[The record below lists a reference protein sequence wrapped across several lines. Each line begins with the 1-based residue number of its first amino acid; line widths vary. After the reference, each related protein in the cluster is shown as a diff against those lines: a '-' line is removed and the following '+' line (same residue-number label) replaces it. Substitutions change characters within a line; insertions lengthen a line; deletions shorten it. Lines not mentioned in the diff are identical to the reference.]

1 MELDEYRAGVIN
13 EIRISASQNQT
24 DIIEELLTYYC
35 NILRESEEFDDYYP
49 CNFNII
55 GHRNKSISLDGYS
68 NTESDGSLI
77 LFIVDYSADEELTV
91 FSLTDIKKKMQ
102 KLTYYINDVLKGTI
116 FEYIDESDPI
126 YELSEEIKEK
136 YSSISKLRFYI

>member
-55 GHRNKSISLDGYS
+55 GHRNNLLVWMDI
-68 NTESDGSLI
+68 LI
-77 LFIVDYSADEELTV
+77 LSQMEV
-91 FSLTDIKKKMQ
+91 
-102 KLTYYINDVLKGTI
+102 
-116 FEYIDESDPI
+116 
-126 YELSEEIKEK
+126 
-136 YSSISKLRFYI
+136 

>member
-77 LFIVDYSADEELTV
+77 LFIVDYSANEELTV

-102 KLTYYINDVLKGTI
+102 KLTYYINDVLKGTSCNLPI
-116 FEYIDESDPI
+116 FT
-126 YELSEEIKEK
+126 
-136 YSSISKLRFYI
+136 SSTDILNYLKKSRRSIVLYQN